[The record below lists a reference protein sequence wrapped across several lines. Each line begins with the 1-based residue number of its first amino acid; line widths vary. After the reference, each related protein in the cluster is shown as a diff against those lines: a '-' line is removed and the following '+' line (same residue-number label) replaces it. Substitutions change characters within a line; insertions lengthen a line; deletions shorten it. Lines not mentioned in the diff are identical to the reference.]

1 MAKILAVEDNPA
13 ILDFYKEF
21 FGDAGF
27 EVATAED
34 ALSAITVFQQ
44 FKPDLIILDLDIP
57 AGGGL
62 QVFETLRSRF
72 NSPVPIIFSTG
83 KPEKLPR
90 LNNLHNVA
98 ALGKPADPE
107 KLMALA
113 IKMIE
118 GTAPAA
124 RPAPAPA
131 PAPLP
136 VPRPVPVP
144 LPAARPEADPMLTHA
159 APLPAVPGGKIKIMV
174 VDDDPGVL
182 ALYSELLGNAGYD
195 VCTAED
201 AFGGVAVFQQFK
213 PALAV
218 LDVDMPAGGGR
229 KVFERL
235 RIQLA
240 SPAPIIFSTGNPEQV
255 ADLEKNLNVVVLKKP
270 VSPAR
275 LIETIKNLLKGLPA

>member
-62 QVFETLRSRF
+62 HVFETLRSRL

-90 LNNLHNVA
+90 LNNLHNVT

-107 KLMALA
+107 KLMALV

-124 RPAPAPA
+124 
-131 PAPLP
+131 LP
-136 VPRPVPVP
+136 VPRSAPFT
-144 LPAARPEADPMLTHA
+144 LPAAQPEAGPMLTHA
-159 APLPAVPGGKIKIMV
+159 APQPAVAGKKIKIMV